1 MAHKLANLIN
11 SMHSK
16 CRYIMHIAGLSK
28 SIKKGGGRGTRKAFI
43 ASCKTKPLKW
53 EHCLEVRL
61 KMCEEALSNQVKR
74 EKKKSF
80 VRNRRK

>member
-1 MAHKLANLIN
+1 ML
-11 SMHSK
+11 
-16 CRYIMHIAGLSK
+16 IAGLSK
-28 SIKKGGGRGTRKAFI
+28 SIKKGGGRGTRKGFI

-74 EKKKSF
+74 EKKKAS
-80 VRNRRK
+80 